1 MAHNL
6 RLKEAK
12 LNTIENNE
20 NKIYFVICNSC
31 YWCATY
37 FGIDNLEYI
46 STSSSHVLECH
57 VCRSHNTEFMP
68 ISTDES
74 FRIRYSITGAVEIEF
89 YRSNNNVV
97 RHHTA
102 GEFPTPKV
110 LA

>member
-1 MAHNL
+1 
-6 RLKEAK
+6 
-12 LNTIENNE
+12 
-20 NKIYFVICNSC
+20 
-31 YWCATY
+31 
-37 FGIDNLEYI
+37 
-46 STSSSHVLECH
+46 
-57 VCRSHNTEFMP
+57 MP